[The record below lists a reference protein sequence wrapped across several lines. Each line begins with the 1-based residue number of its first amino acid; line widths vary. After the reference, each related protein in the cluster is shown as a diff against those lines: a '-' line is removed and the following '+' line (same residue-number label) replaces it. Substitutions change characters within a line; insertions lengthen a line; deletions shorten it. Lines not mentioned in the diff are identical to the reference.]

1 MGQSLSLF
9 LFLSFQYTV
18 DSKQMFNINNF
29 FADYWIQTADLW
41 YRKRTLYQLS
51 HTPTAQGGATRLS
64 VSIDFK
70 WVSGCGPI
78 VKMKKL
84 ACYSW
89 QLLFHTSMIIFLY

>member
-1 MGQSLSLF
+1 
-9 LFLSFQYTV
+9 
-18 DSKQMFNINNF
+18 MFNINNF

-51 HTPTAQGGATRLS
+51 HTTTAQGGATRLS